1 MDEIMQHSLRSNPSR
16 VLDQKAWLIAIM
28 LLIDSLHFVFARLL
42 LPYISP
48 DISALYVQAA
58 GAIFF
63 GVYALAAGQLNW
75 GVLRRHIWFF
85 LAIGLLIG
93 ISTNMTY
100 TAIAYI
106 DPGTAS
112 LLAKVSI
119 VFSLAFGYFWLHER
133 FTTIQWIGAGIA
145 ILGSLIIAYQP
156 GSDVLQFGAILILT
170 ASLMYALHTAV
181 VKRYGSSIDFI
192 NFFFF
197 RVFATAAVL
206 LLVAAG
212 RGVLVWPPANAWPIV
227 VTTALVDIIIS
238 RVLYYIALRRLDM
251 NVFTILLTLSPVVTI
266 VWSLLLFS
274 TLPGPQQ
281 FAGGAAVLAGV
292 MVVTWPRKR

>member
-1 MDEIMQHSLRSNPSR
+1 MQHSLRSNPSR
-16 VLDQKAWLIAIM
+16 VLDQKAWLLVVM

-48 DISALYVQAA
+48 DISALYVQAV
-58 GAIFF
+58 GTFFF
-63 GVYALAAGQLNW
+63 GAYALVTGQLNW
-75 GVLRRHIWFF
+75 GVLRRHFWFF

-133 FTTIQWIGAGIA
+133 FTTMQWIGAGVA
-145 ILGSLIIAYQP
+145 ILGSLAIAYQP
-156 GSDVLQFGAILILT
+156 GGNVLQFGAILILV
-170 ASLMYALHTAV
+170 ASLMYALHTAI
-181 VKRYGSSIDFI
+181 VKRYGNSIDFI

-197 RVFATAAVL
+197 RVFATTAVL
-206 LLVAAG
+206 FVVAAG
-212 RGVLVWPPANAWPIV
+212 RGVLVGPPANAWPIV
-227 VTTALVDIIIS
+227 VITALVDIIIS
-238 RVLYYIALRRLDM
+238 RVLYYVALRRLDM
-251 NVFTILLTLSPVVTI
+251 NIFTILLTLSPVVTI
-266 VWSLLLFS
+266 VWSLLLFD
-274 TLPGPQQ
+274 TLPGLQQ